1 MPEYETLT
9 DIQDTVADLLEA
21 AKHWQNHANRH
32 VAKLGAL
39 YAEIEEKIRE
49 CKRMSD
55 VSMEREL
62 GVRET
67 MEGRMS

>member
-1 MPEYETLT
+1 MSEYETLT

-39 YAEIEEKIRE
+39 YAEIESKIRE
-49 CKRMSD
+49 CQGMSN
-55 VSMEREL
+55 VPMEREL
-62 GVRET
+62 GVREAV
-67 MEGRMS
+67 ERVLS